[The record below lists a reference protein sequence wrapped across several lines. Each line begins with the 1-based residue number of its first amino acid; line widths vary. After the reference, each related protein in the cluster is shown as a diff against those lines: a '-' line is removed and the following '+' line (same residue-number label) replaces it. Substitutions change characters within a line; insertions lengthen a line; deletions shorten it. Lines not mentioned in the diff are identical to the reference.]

1 MVEHHHNGHL
11 VLHGT
16 FTGHYIDI
24 NEALHVL
31 QQRGT
36 VEGFAGGA
44 VVGVLAGPPGL
55 AAGMVL
61 GAVLGSQV
69 GKPSEF
75 DAEPQPLVDRLPTAV
90 PLSGSALFLVAEPG
104 DVDAMLAAVGDSD
117 GEVVRQT
124 LTPGQAAAL
133 QTSLVTAPA
142 ASRGPSRFGE
152 VARPSALDHGP
163 MTAHGLLSVDGAS
176 GRVRAASRDARS
188 ASR

>member
-1 MVEHHHNGHL
+1 MDLAVVRFSGVGSAAKAFAAARGAGAPWTHEVGLVEHHHNGHL
-11 VLHGT
+11 VLRGT
-16 FTGHYIDI
+16 FAGHYIDVD
-24 NEALHVL
+24 EALHVS
-31 QQRGT
+31 QRGT
-36 VEGFAGGA
+36 VEGFASGA

-75 DAEPQPLVDRLPTAV
+75 DAEPQPLVDRLRATV

-104 DVDAMLAAVGDSD
+104 DVNAMLAAVGDSD

-124 LTPGQAAAL
+124 LTRGQAAAL

-152 VARPSALDHGP
+152 EARDSAI
-163 MTAHGLLSVDGAS
+163 
-176 GRVRAASRDARS
+176 
-188 ASR
+188 